1 MEPSLPDAPPIR
13 RALRLPKLRSRRWVA
28 GGAVLAALLLT
39 GCQLPAFGAY
49 RGATTQGQDAF
60 KLWQGFFIAGS
71 VVFLIVFFLI
81 VWSVIRY
88 RHRSDALPAQTQY
101 HTLFEITYTIV
112 PIVFVLVLFGF
123 TFATE
128 NNVDAVTSKQVTVN
142 VTAFQW
148 GWEFQYPTYDVKVLG
163 VETQDPAMVIPAN
176 QTVRIVLKSAD
187 VIHGFYVPQFNFS
200 RYAQPGITNQF
211 NLNVLHT
218 GTYRGQCTQF
228 CGLYHSLMFFQVKA
242 VTPAQFQT
250 WVQQQQSSTAA
261 SGTISRAKAKAGSSG
276 SGVNSTSAA
285 STTATSIK
293 TTSAP
298 GSATTGGGT

>member
-1 MEPSLPDAPPIR
+1 VI
-13 RALRLPKLRSRRWVA
+13 
-28 GGAVLAALLLT
+28 GGAAFAALLLT
-39 GCQLPAFGAY
+39 GCQLPSFGAY
-49 RGATTQGQDAF
+49 RGSTTQGQDAF

-88 RHRSDALPAQTQY
+88 RSRSDAIPAQTQY
-101 HTLFEITYTIV
+101 HTLFEITYTVV
-112 PIVFVLVLFGF
+112 PIIFVLVLFGF

-128 NNVDAVTSKQVTVN
+128 NNVDAVTKQQVTIN

-163 VETQDPAMVIPAN
+163 VETEDPAMVVPAN
-176 QTVRIVLKSAD
+176 ETVRIFLRSAD

-250 WVQQQQSSTAA
+250 WVQQQQSSTA
-261 SGTISRAKAKAGSSG
+261 STGTISGAKAKDGSAGSAGKATATGRSTPTLTGSSG
-276 SGVNSTSAA
+276 TTKNSG
-285 STTATSIK
+285 SI
-293 TTSAP
+293 A
-298 GSATTGGGT
+298 SATTTGSN